1 MLTIRLKEILA
12 QRGITLTDFAQSA
25 GMSQSNL
32 SNYINGKI
40 SPTLETVKKIAT
52 FLDIDVVDLFKD
64 EDEVELFARYKGK
77 EYPITK
83 KDFMEFISQNKS

>member
-52 FLDIDVVDLFKD
+52 FLDIDVVELFRD
-64 EDEVELFARYKGK
+64 EDDIEFFARYKGK
-77 EYPITK
+77 EYPLTKKEILKLITK
-83 KDFMEFISQNKS
+83 